1 MSSEKQTLI
10 IYASHLNK
18 IGGIETFV
26 INFCKRLK
34 EHYDITFV
42 YNSCD
47 VNLLSRIKAEVK
59 VQTLSKTKANH
70 DILILATAWGKM
82 PTEKITAPVQIQMVH
97 ADYVA
102 CIEGWEFEYKK
113 LPSTTHHVA
122 VSKHVAKQFEIA
134 TPYKIDKVIYNL
146 L

>member
-1 MSSEKQTLI
+1 MKLA

-26 INFCKRLK
+26 LNFCKRLK
-34 EHYDITFV
+34 EHYDITFMF
-42 YNSCD
+42 NTCD
-47 VNLLSRIKAEVK
+47 AALLNKIRQHVVATRVSPTCRIE
-59 VQTLSKTKANH
+59 T
-70 DILILATAWGKM
+70 DILILATAWGQM
-82 PTEKITAPVQIQMVH
+82 PTMIKAPIQIQMIH

-113 LPSTTHHVA
+113 LPTTTHHVA
-122 VSKHVAKQFEIA
+122 VSKHVAKQFNKATGLIA
-134 TPYKIDKVIYNL
+134 DAVIYNL

>member
-1 MSSEKQTLI
+1 MKLA

-26 INFCKRLK
+26 LNFCKRLK
-34 EHYDITFV
+34 EHYEITFMF
-42 YNSCD
+42 NTCD
-47 VNLLSRIKAEVK
+47 ATLLNKISQQVKSSRVK
-59 VQTLSKTKANH
+59 PHYKVET
-70 DILILATAWGKM
+70 DVLILATAWGQM
-82 PTEKITAPVQIQMVH
+82 PTMIKAPIQIQMIH

-113 LPSTTHHVA
+113 LPTTTHHVA
-122 VSKHVAKQFEIA
+122 VSKHVAKQFNKA
-134 TPYKIDKVIYNL
+134 TGLKADAVIYNL